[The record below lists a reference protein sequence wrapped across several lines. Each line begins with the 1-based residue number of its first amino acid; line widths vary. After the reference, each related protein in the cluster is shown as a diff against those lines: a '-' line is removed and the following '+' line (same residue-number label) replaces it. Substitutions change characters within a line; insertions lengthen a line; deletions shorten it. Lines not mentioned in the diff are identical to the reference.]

1 MKLEKRNIYGQT
13 CAVFYIKAEDKQFYM
28 SETLTVD
35 NVDTHIVLVDRHRF
49 ESAWFKDGE
58 HSHLSRGSINS
69 WRNDH
74 KFNDM
79 KHVFDGG
86 IENPVPLALMRAEEQ
101 PKSVGF
107 TDGVTR
113 TIWLIANGAKYFPVK
128 VYGAKAAY
136 RLHQRIGVTS
146 TRPIAKKGLLSLLQN
161 HSEIQL

>member
-35 NVDTHIVLVDRHRF
+35 NVDSHIVLVDRYRF

-58 HSHLSRGSINS
+58 HSKLSRGSINS
-69 WRNDH
+69 WRNDP
-74 KFNDM
+74 KFNSM
-79 KHVFDGG
+79 EQVFNGG
-86 IENPVPLALMRAEEQ
+86 VKNPVPLPLMRASEKPQ
-101 PKSVGF
+101 SVGL

-146 TRPIAKKGLLSLLQN
+146 TRPIAKKELLSLLQN